1 MALKVWIPNLPYPLL
16 TIFPRAACGPAG
28 ALVCRA
34 PVTHTCSAA
43 LGPAECQNTA
53 GEGKSALAELEHS
66 GTGVWCLEYVG
77 FPARERERERA
88 TLIFFSAIVA
98 WQELLQEAGGN
109 VIVAVTSIS
118 MFCQP
123 RMSGAIWLN
132 ISSGTEML

>member
-1 MALKVWIPNLPYPLL
+1 MALKVWIPNLPYLLL

-66 GTGVWCLEYVG
+66 GTGVWCLEYAG
-77 FPARERERERA
+77 FPARERA

-109 VIVAVTSIS
+109 VIVAVKAFLCFASPE
-118 MFCQP
+118 CQEQY
-123 RMSGAIWLN
+123 G
-132 ISSGTEML
+132 